1 MSTKFPIISVTGSSG
16 AGTTSVRHT
25 FEHIFRR
32 ENVNAAFVQGDG
44 ARLPF
49 RVGSFDVAF
58 LVAVL
63 GEVPD
68 PEGCIESLRR
78 VLRPGGLLSLT
89 ETIGDPDALTQEQA
103 RALVERNG
111 FEVEAVFTDRVG
123 FTLNARSRS
132 QRPSAGRRYPE

>member
-1 MSTKFPIISVTGSSG
+1 MLLK
-16 AGTTSVRHT
+16 A
-25 FEHIFRR
+25 RR
-32 ENVNAAFVQGDG
+32 RLARDRAANAAFVQGDG